1 VQQSP
6 QVKTTTNNYFSHS
19 VSFDALMP
27 TFLSEERVPA
37 SEAVLPFKFSGGFAK
52 STKAI
57 GFMMAVQAAYSMFAQ
72 LWLFPMIVRRIGTLR
87 AFRAVMTVWPVLYFF
102 VPYLVLLPEKFQ
114 TAGIY
119 TCLVIKITFQVIAFP
134 SNAILLANA
143 AHSKNVLGTI
153 NGVAASTA
161 CLARAL
167 GPIATGSI
175 HSAGLKLG
183 YNGLAWWAGGIVC
196 AIGALESYW
205 MEETDGRLD
214 RNLEEEEQNTC
225 EPLLHAP
232 AVEPIDDCPL
242 PTRPDNLTL
251 MDELDLTKPEKHEI
265 NFGEKD

>member
-1 VQQSP
+1 MTDNSS
-6 QVKTTTNNYFSHS
+6 SHS

-27 TFLSEERVPA
+27 IFLSEDRISTA
-37 SEAVLPFKFSGGFAK
+37 QAVLPFKFSGGFAK
-52 STKAI
+52 STQAI

-72 LWLFPMIVRRIGTLR
+72 LWLFPLIVRRIGTLR
-87 AFRAVMTVWPVLYFF
+87 AFRAVMTIWPVLYFF

-119 TCLVIKITFQVIAFP
+119 SCLVIKITFQVIAFP

-143 AHSKNVLGTI
+143 AHSKSVLGTI

-167 GPIATGSI
+167 GPIVTGSI

-205 MEETDGRLD
+205 MEETEARLD
-214 RNLEEEEQNTC
+214 RSSEEEEQNTC
-225 EPLLHAP
+225 EPLLHTT
-232 AVEPIDDCPL
+232 AVEPADDCI
-242 PTRPDNLTL
+242 TRPDNLSL
-251 MDELDLTKPEKHEI
+251 MDELDLTKPVKHEI
-265 NFGEKD
+265 DFGAKE